1 MNVIIYKD
9 ILKERNKM
17 LKKGAMF
24 GLDARIAL
32 VIFGALSVISG
43 AALYSAIQ
51 DAKVT
56 AIITEMTEV
65 GKSYEAYY
73 LDTGIDL
80 DLTSTLGLDI
90 GELVEDTKSL
100 KSWKGPYTLL
110 EKSTSSS
117 LKSIY
122 SEGNVHIY
130 LKDSAVVFGGAV
142 GDASTQSCEDGE
154 VCETW
159 VRFDRVAY
167 NLMPALD
174 TKVDGTDS
182 ADSGNFRY
190 VQRTDDTT
198 QGRAFLRIANQF
210 N

>member
-1 MNVIIYKD
+1 MFKH
-9 ILKERNKM
+9 
-17 LKKGAMF
+17 GAMF

-43 AALYSAIQ
+43 AALYNAIQ

-56 AIITEMTEV
+56 AIITEMNEV
-65 GKSYEAYY
+65 AKSYEAYY
-73 LDTGIDL
+73 LDTGTDL
-80 DLTSTLGLDI
+80 VLSSTLGLDI
-90 GELVEDTKSL
+90 GELVEDTKNL
-100 KSWKGPYTLL
+100 QGWKGPYTSLA
-110 EKSTSSS
+110 KTSSAS
-117 LKSIY
+117 LKSVY

-130 LKDSAVVFGGAV
+130 LKDSAVVWGGAV
-142 GDASTQSCEDGE
+142 GDSSAQACDAGE

-174 TKVDGTDS
+174 IKVDGIDD
-182 ADSGNFRY
+182 ADAGKFRY
-190 VQRTDDTT
+190 VQRTDDTS

-210 N
+210 K